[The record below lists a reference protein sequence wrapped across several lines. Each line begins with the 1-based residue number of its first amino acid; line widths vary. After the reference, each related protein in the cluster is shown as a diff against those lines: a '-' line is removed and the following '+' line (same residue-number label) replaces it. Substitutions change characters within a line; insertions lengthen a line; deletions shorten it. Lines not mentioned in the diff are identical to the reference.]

1 MKLTENGVFIKK
13 CKKMASHLF
22 DVIEI
27 RFEESTE
34 FDRQILSVFSF
45 GMINAYAIE
54 EKIDLNLIPLSM
66 EFILIKVF
74 KYSKEQAASFLE
86 LLIAGTKKENDPT
99 FYRIIHDG
107 IDMYYEYQKDETDKM
122 FDRIMDTYLRF
133 RKK

>member
-1 MKLTENGVFIKK
+1 MTENRVFIKE
-13 CKKMASHLF
+13 CEKMASYLF
-22 DVIEI
+22 DVMEI
-27 RFEESTE
+27 KFEESTE

-54 EKIDLNLIPLSM
+54 EKIDLNLVPVSM

-74 KYSKEQAASFLE
+74 KYSKEQAGSFLE